1 MISQPINYRITG
13 ENLRVLEMILKPG
26 ETILAEAGALIYM
39 DEGIVHETC
48 LGDGSEPNPVIME
61 KIFPSAI
68 MPLSG
73 DSIFYTYF
81 TNYGR
86 KDGVVLF
93 STPYIGTPVKLNLS
107 DFNNE
112 LIILKGAFLCAPKGV
127 KISAFNPRK
136 NGVITKNELVTLHK
150 ISGEGDV
157 FINVGGSLIE
167 RNISSSDSVRIDAT
181 SILAFDARVELT
193 VENIGDVKTMLLG
206 NDAFV
211 LASLK
216 GDGKVLMQS
225 LPLQKM
231 ILYFHNFVQHMHL
244 TNDVV
249 LRKLYED

>member
-1 MISQPINYRITG
+1 MISQPINYKITG
-13 ENLRVLEMILKPG
+13 ENLRVLEIILKPG

-61 KIFPSAI
+61 KIFPSAT

-73 DSIFYTYF
+73 DTIFYTYF

-86 KDGVVLF
+86 KDGVVVF
-93 STPYIGTPVKLNLS
+93 STPYIGTPFKLNLS

-127 KISAFNPRK
+127 KISVFNPRK
-136 NGVITKNELVTLHK
+136 NGIVTKNELVTLHR
-150 ISGEGDV
+150 ITGEGDL
-157 FINVGGSLIE
+157 FINVGGSLLE
-167 RNISSSDSVRIDAT
+167 RDINNENVRVDAT
-181 SILAFDARVELT
+181 SILAFDARVEFM

-216 GDGKVLMQS
+216 GEGKVLMQS
-225 LPLQKM
+225 LPLRKM
-231 ILYFHNFVQHMHL
+231 ILSFHNCVQYMHL
-244 TNDVV
+244 TNDIV
-249 LRKLYED
+249 LGKLYED